1 MKGALSVFYMDYR
14 LNKSAQN
21 YLNEFDE
28 ILLNMANRMLNPT
41 LGNSVTIN
49 FIRCMIPHHEAAI
62 YMCEN
67 LLRYTS
73 FLPLKEEAKS
83 IIKMQTRGVAQMK
96 EIEQTTK
103 YLNCPPNFN
112 QEYLN
117 EYFKITKNMIFRMS
131 NSLRSN
137 NINLDFVSE
146 MIPHHEGAIQMC
158 QNLLGYNIDPR
169 LRLVAENIIKE
180 QSEGV
185 QNLYEIRQMLLR
197 KYF

>member
-1 MKGALSVFYMDYR
+1 MNYNLDNNATLYLSRF
-14 LNKSAQN
+14 N
-21 YLNEFDE
+21 E
-28 ILLNMANRMLNPT
+28 ILSQMSDRMLNPS

-67 LLRYTS
+67 LLRFTN
-73 FLPLKEEAKS
+73 FLPLIEEAKD

-96 EIEQTTK
+96 EIEQTTR
-103 YLNCPPNFN
+103 YLNCPLRFN

-117 EYFKITKNMIFRMS
+117 EYFRITKNMIYRMS

-146 MIPHHEGAIQMC
+146 MIPHHEGAISMC
-158 QNLLGYNIDPR
+158 ENLLGYNIDPR
-169 LRLVAENIIKE
+169 LRVVAENIIRE
-180 QSEGV
+180 QSMGV
-185 QNLYEIRQMLLR
+185 KDLYEIRKMLLM
-197 KYF
+197 

>member
-103 YLNCPPNFN
+103 YLNCPLNFN

-131 NSLRSN
+131 NRLRIN

>member
-1 MKGALSVFYMDYR
+1 MNYKLDI
-14 LNKSAQN
+14 NTKT

-28 ILLNMANRMLNPT
+28 ILLNMSNKMLNPT

-67 LLRYTS
+67 LLKYTN
-73 FLPLKEEAKS
+73 FLPLIEESKN
-83 IIKMQTRGVAQMK
+83 IIRMQTNGVAQMN
-96 EIEQTTK
+96 EIERTTR
-103 YLNCPPNFN
+103 YLFCPPQFN
-112 QEYLN
+112 EEYLN
-117 EYFKITKNMIFRMS
+117 EYFIITKNMIFRMS

-169 LRLVAENIIKE
+169 LRIVAENIIKE
-180 QSEGV
+180 QSQGV
-185 QNLYEIRQMLLR
+185 KDLYEIKRMLTR
-197 KYF
+197 

>member
-1 MKGALSVFYMDYR
+1 MDYR
-14 LNKSAQN
+14 LNISAQN

-28 ILLNMANRMLNPT
+28 ILLNMAKRMLNPT

-73 FLPLKEEAKS
+73 FLPLREEAKS

-103 YLNCPPNFN
+103 YLNCPSSFN

-185 QNLYEIRQMLLR
+185 QNLYEIRQILLR
-197 KYF
+197 